1 MNLNSYWLSS
11 NTQITDTPYG
21 TSVHAYADDAPFDD
35 DDLYPIIIYMGFS
48 NKDGTLLYTTP
59 DDTETD
65 ILASAS
71 VALLA
76 FSTK

>member
-1 MNLNSYWLSS
+1 MNFNDYWLFS

-21 TSVHAYADDAPFDD
+21 TSVHAYADDDPFNDD
-35 DDLYPIIIYMGFS
+35 GLYPIMIYMGYS
-48 NKDGTLLYTTP
+48 NKDGTLLYTSP

-65 ILASAS
+65 ILASGA